1 MNIEENVSLADK
13 NWFKTG
19 GAARFFCQPHDV
31 HEFTQALAFAR
42 EHKLSIFV
50 LGHGAN
56 ILMSDE
62 GFDGLVIAPKLEQ
75 VSIDYSNG
83 LVTAGAGVGMPD
95 LIKAC
100 LDNNLVGLEEF
111 SGIPGTVGGS
121 MYINIHYFEFL
132 LSNFLA
138 SARVI
143 EVQSGQILAVDP
155 AWFSFGYNT
164 STLQAGK
171 FYLVD
176 ATFKLKPVSPLE
188 AAFARGRSVEMIRH
202 RVARY
207 PTARTCG
214 SFFRNFHLDEIPFLI
229 NDKKIPFVAYYLD
242 KIGVKGALRFG
253 NAVVSHQHANMIVT
267 LEGATSNDVIEL
279 VREMQRRVY
288 EQFGIVPQPECQLVG
303 FAKYPLLDVSKN
315 IPKPHHAKFF
325 HDNQP

>member
-1 MNIEENVSLADK
+1 MNIEKNVSLADK

-19 GAARFFCQPHDV
+19 GQARFFCQPHDAQ
-31 HEFTQALAFAR
+31 EFAQALAFAH

-50 LGHGAN
+50 LGQGAN
-56 ILMSDE
+56 ILISDD
-62 GFDGLVIAPKLEQ
+62 GFDGLVIAPKLAEIN
-75 VSIDYSNG
+75 IDYLKG

-100 LDNNLVGLEEF
+100 LDKNLIGLEEF

-138 SARVI
+138 CARVI
-143 EVQSGQILAVDP
+143 DAQSGQVFEVDP

-176 ATFKLKPVSPLE
+176 ATFNLKPVSPLE

-202 RVARY
+202 RAARY

-214 SFFRNFHLDEIPFLI
+214 SFFRNFHADEIPFLI

-242 KIGVKGALRFG
+242 KIGIKGALRIG

-267 LEGATSNDVIEL
+267 LEGATSSDVIEL

-288 EQFGIVPQPECQLVG
+288 EQFGIVPQPECQLIG
-303 FAKYPLLDVSKN
+303 FAQYPLMQDLMLSFASKN
-315 IPKPHHAKFF
+315 EKVF
-325 HDNQP
+325 D

>member
-1 MNIEENVSLADK
+1 MNIEKNVLLADK
-13 NWFKTG
+13 NWFRTG
-19 GAARFFCQPHDV
+19 GLARFFCEPHDAQ
-31 HEFTQALAFAR
+31 EFAQALCFAQ
-42 EHKLSIFV
+42 EQKLSIFV

-56 ILMSDE
+56 ILISDD
-62 GFDGLVIAPKLEQ
+62 GFNGLVIAPKLKQ
-75 VSIDYSNG
+75 VSIDYSTG

-95 LIKAC
+95 LIQAC
-100 LDNNLVGLEEF
+100 LDKNLVGLEEF

-138 SARVI
+138 HARVI
-143 EVQSGQILAVDP
+143 DAQNGQIFEVDP

-176 ATFKLKPVSPLE
+176 ATFKLSPVSTLE

-202 RVARY
+202 RAARY

-214 SFFRNFHLDEIPFLI
+214 SFFRNFHIDEIQFLI

-242 KIGVKGALRFG
+242 KIGIKGALRIG

-267 LEGATSNDVIEL
+267 LEGATSTDVIEL

-288 EQFGIVPQPECQLVG
+288 EQFGIVPQPECRLIG
-303 FAKYPLLDVSKN
+303 FEQYPLM
-315 IPKPHHAKFF
+315 
-325 HDNQP
+325 